1 MFRCGSRPA
10 NEFPFVSTL
19 HVAVLAAALA
29 LAAPRA
35 GAQPFAEKD
44 LPPALKGWV
53 PWALD
58 GARDRTCPAVGDEA
72 VCLWPGRVT
81 LSLGPTGGTFV
92 LQAWAERPLFLPLP
106 GDAKVWPQEV
116 RLDGKPVPVVPQG
129 DRPAL
134 YLAAGSH
141 RVEGR
146 LAWSALPDSL
156 SVPPETALLDVVLN
170 GKTVAFPR
178 REENGLLLLR
188 QEGERAG
195 GGEELRV
202 KVFRRLEDGI
212 PLFLETRLLLEVSGK
227 AREVKLS
234 GARLPGTVPVAVRGE
249 LPARLDA
256 DGRLVVQVRTG
267 RFSVSALFR
276 VEGQPATFHP
286 DAAATAPWPE
296 QEIWAFAA
304 NERFRQVELSG
315 GTPIDPSR
323 TDLPAEWQKLP
334 AYQLEPKDELRLAET
349 RRGEAEAAPDQVNV
363 SRELWLDLDGKGF
376 TVRDRF
382 SGTLRRTSRLN
393 LLAPGSLGR
402 VSVDGEDQLIT
413 VDPAEKLSGVEL
425 RRTSLQMTAES
436 RLTDRPGRLSAVG
449 WGIDVQGLSGT
460 LYLPPGW
467 RLLGARGVDSTPH
480 AWLGRWDL
488 FGFFLVLLVALAAW
502 KLAGWRW
509 GAVGLATLVVC
520 HGESGAPAL
529 VWLSLLGAAALLTV
543 VSKGKLRTLVLAW
556 WGISALVLVGIALP
570 FAVKQ
575 VRHGLYPQ
583 TEPVAS
589 GSFAEGY
596 YAGVAA
602 APRAMEEQTAV
613 DAAPAAPPPM
623 EPPQAGVPSAPM
635 PMRKSAQLYLQ
646 NQAAS
651 VVASSKSSDEAYRQD
666 PHAVIQTGSG
676 VPTWSWNSQPLRWSG
691 PVAKD
696 HRIRLFL
703 LSPFANLVFAV
714 LRVLLVGLLALRLL
728 ANPRVGE
735 GLRSV
740 RPSAAAALLV
750 LLLGVAGT
758 TAAGEE
764 QAQEPNA
771 ANATKPSALEG
782 LPDDGILEELRERL
796 TRPPACAPS
805 CIATPDVRLT
815 VKGAEVEVV
824 AEVHAAADAAWPVPG
839 PASAWVPRSVTVD
852 GQLAV
857 SLVRRGDGFLHLRLP
872 AGTHQVV
879 VSGPLPPRDSLA
891 LQFVDRPRR
900 MRAVADGWQ
909 VDGVREDGTTDGSVQ
924 LTRKLDAGSRGEAGS
939 EGHYEPWL
947 EVTRVFEIGIS
958 WKVETVVRRVSPP
971 GTPLVV
977 KVPLLKGMLVTDAD
991 HPVKDGEV
999 LLTFGRDEQETRW
1012 TSTLTPADGATV
1024 ALKAAEGKP
1033 WSEVWVVRCGA
1044 VWQCSAKGAFAP
1056 TSREEGGTLATEY
1069 HPWPGESLDLSF
1081 HRPAG
1086 APGQS
1091 LTVDDASL
1099 HVSPGVRLLDA
1110 TLALSIRASRSGP
1123 LTISL
1128 PAKAEVQEVRVGES
1142 VRPVRPDGDELHLTV
1157 GPGAQK
1163 VQVTWRQAGGVS
1175 LLQRL
1180 PRVKV
1185 GQAAVN
1191 GHLSLQLPDDR
1202 WLLFAGGPSW
1212 GPAVLFWGLLTVVA
1226 FFALVLGTLPS
1237 SPLKG
1242 WEWLLLGFGL
1252 AQLHVVAVLA
1262 VAGWFLVFAW
1272 RAKKDEQTPLVHD
1285 FLQLL
1290 LACWTVIFLVSL
1302 YGAVHEGLLLK
1313 PHMQVAGNGSSD
1325 TLLKWYVDRFDGTFP
1340 GAWVVSLPLWTYRV
1354 VMLLWS
1360 LWLASRLIAWLKWGW
1375 SAYVAGGG
1383 WKPLSRPK
1391 AKQDAREGPVAGPSA
1406 EPRAAAPPPIPPV
1419 PPPPPPVPGPDEPEA
1434 G

>member
-1 MFRCGSRPA
+1 MIRCGSRPA
-10 NEFPFVSTL
+10 TDFAFVSTSL
-19 HVAVLAAALA
+19 AVILAAVLAAV
-29 LAAPRA
+29 APRA
-35 GAQPFAEKD
+35 AAQPFPEKD
-44 LPPALKGWV
+44 LPPALRGWV

-58 GARDRTCPAVGDEA
+58 GARDRACPAVGDEA
-72 VCLWPGRVT
+72 VCLWPGRIT
-81 LSLGPTGGTFV
+81 LNLGASGGTFV
-92 LQAWAERPLFLPLP
+92 LDAWAERPLFLPLP
-106 GDAKVWPQEV
+106 GDAKVWPEDV
-116 RLDGKPVPVVPQG
+116 RLDGKAAPVVPQG
-129 DRPAL
+129 ERPAL
-134 YLAAGSH
+134 FLAAGRH

-146 LAWSALPDSL
+146 LAWSTLPDSL
-156 SVPPETALLDVVLN
+156 FVPPETALLDLALD
-170 GKTVAFPR
+170 GRTVAFPR

-267 RFSVSALFR
+267 RFSVSVLFR
-276 VEGQPATFHP
+276 VEGKPAAFRP
-286 DAAATAPWPE
+286 DAAVTAPWPG
-296 QEIWAFAA
+296 QEIWVFAA
-304 NERFRQVELSG
+304 NERLRQAELSG

-334 AYQLEPKDELRLAET
+334 AFQLDSKTELSVVET
-349 RRGEAEAAPDQVNV
+349 RRGEAEAAPDQVSV

-402 VSVDGEDQLIT
+402 ATVDGEDQLIT

-425 RRTSLQMTAES
+425 RRTALQMTAES
-436 RLTDRPGRLSAVG
+436 RLADRPGRLSAVG

-467 RLLGARGVDSTPH
+467 RLLGARGVDSTPQ
-480 AWLGRWDL
+480 AWLGSWDL
-488 FGFFLVLLVALAAW
+488 LGFFLVLLVALAAW
-502 KLAGWRW
+502 KLAGLRW
-509 GAVGLATLVVC
+509 GAVGLATLVAC

-543 VSKGKLRTLVLAW
+543 VARGKLRMVVLAW
-556 WGISALVLVGIALP
+556 WGVSALVLVVVALP
-570 FAVKQ
+570 FAVGQ

-583 TEPVAS
+583 TEQAGPPVWADGGMVSVAEAPVARNEQVY
-589 GSFAEGY
+589 AE
-596 YAGVAA
+596 
-602 APRAMEEQTAV
+602 
-613 DAAPAAPPPM
+613 AAPASAPPPA
-623 EPPQAGVPSAPM
+623 PQAHEGRRMPSPL
-635 PMRKSAQLYLQ
+635 RKSAELYLQ

-676 VPTWSWNSQPLRWSG
+676 VPTWSWNAQPLRWSG

-703 LSPFANLVFAV
+703 LSPFLNLVLAV

-735 GLRSV
+735 GIRLGG
-740 RPSAAAALLV
+740 PAAAAALLV
-750 LLLGVAGT
+750 LLLGVSRVA
-758 TAAGEE
+758 AAGEE
-764 QAQEPNA
+764 PVPEPTSPNVA
-771 ANATKPSALEG
+771 KPAALEG
-782 LPDDGILEELRERL
+782 LPDAGILEELRKRL
-796 TRPPACAPS
+796 TRPPACAPN
-805 CIATPDVRLT
+805 CIATPDVRLA
-815 VKGAEVEVV
+815 VKGADVEIV
-824 AEVHAAADAAWPVPG
+824 AEVHAASDAAWPVPG

-852 GQLAV
+852 GQPAFALA
-857 SLVRRGDGFLHLRLP
+857 RRGDGFLHLRLS

-900 MRAVADGWQ
+900 MRAVAAGWQ

-947 EVTRVFEIGIS
+947 EVTRIFEIGIS

-999 LLTFGRDEQETRW
+999 LLTFGRDEQEARW
-1012 TSTLTPADGATV
+1012 TSTLKPADGATV
-1024 ALKAAEGKP
+1024 SLKAAEGKP
-1033 WSEVWVVRCGA
+1033 WSEVWVLRCGA

-1056 TSREEGGTLATEY
+1056 TSREADGTLASEY
-1069 HPWPGESLDLSF
+1069 RPWPGESLDLAF
-1081 HRPAG
+1081 QRPVG
-1086 APGQS
+1086 AQGQS
-1091 LTVDDASL
+1091 LTIDDASL
-1099 HVSPGVRLLDA
+1099 QVSPGIRLLDA
-1110 TLALSIRASRSGP
+1110 TLALSVRASRTGP
-1123 LTISL
+1123 LTITL
-1128 PAKAEVQEVRVGES
+1128 PAKAEVQEVRVGED
-1142 VRPVRPDGDELHLTV
+1142 VRPVRPDGDKLHLSV

-1163 VQVTWRQAGGVS
+1163 IQVTWRQAGGIS

-1180 PRVKV
+1180 PRVHV

-1191 GHLSLQLPDDR
+1191 GHLALQLPNDR

-1212 GPAVLFWGLLTVVA
+1212 GPAVLFWGLLAVVA
-1226 FFALVLGTLPS
+1226 FLALVLGTLPS
-1237 SPLKG
+1237 SPLAG

-1272 RAKKDEQTPLVHD
+1272 REKKAEQGPRLHD
-1285 FLQLL
+1285 FFQLL
-1290 LACWTVIFLVSL
+1290 LAFWTVIFLAAL

-1313 PHMQVAGNGSSD
+1313 PDMQVAGNGSSD
-1325 TLLKWYVDRFDGTFP
+1325 TLLKWYVDRFDGSLP
-1340 GAWVVSLPLWTYRV
+1340 GAWVLSLPLWTYRV

-1360 LWLASRLIAWLKWGW
+1360 LWLATRLIAWLRWGW

-1383 WKPLSRPK
+1383 WKPLSKPK
-1391 AKQDAREGPVAGPSA
+1391 PKVEVK
-1406 EPRAAAPPPIPPV
+1406 AAADVAPQGAVPPPIPPV
-1419 PPPPPPVPGPDEPEA
+1419 PPPPGPQAGEPEVP
-1434 G
+1434 